1 MAGGSLGTCRHCSN
15 YRGSTSKQQR
25 KPVSYS
31 QRGAVYGPVVV
42 RETGAS
48 VHGGVRKPD
57 SVCVTFTQVDRAQ
70 GSQGGPEHG
79 RIFSFDVF

>member
-1 MAGGSLGTCRHCSN
+1 
-15 YRGSTSKQQR
+15 
-25 KPVSYS
+25 
-31 QRGAVYGPVVV
+31 VVV
-42 RETGAS
+42 RELGAS

-79 RIFSFDVF
+79 RMRAGPGHVTPEAQEGGPIALVRDVRKPVRVRSMAVRPAL